1 MLSEYDSNA
10 VVLTGKEAI
19 FNGDQAIIGGE
30 VWKPV
35 E

>member
-1 MLSEYDSNA
+1 MLGDYDPNA
-10 VVLTGKEAI
+10 VVLPGKEVI
-19 FNGDQAIIGGE
+19 FNGDEAIIGGE